1 MTFNKANSN
10 VAHKMLHEKRQGNRQ
25 RNTRWSVG
33 GQVCSV
39 GVVGI

>member
-10 VAHKMLHEKRQGNRQ
+10 VAATPEHQGVGGKRQ
-25 RNTRWSVG
+25 RNNRWSVG